1 MIVNTQLESAGNEVI
16 QIEQMKVISQ
26 FLKDFPDSLI
36 VGDFGFGNEENKDF
50 KQIFPKY
57 QDIWSSFKKDK
68 GFTFDAINNDLAKE
82 NPSLQVRSDR
92 MYIQSKNWIPKS
104 IELIGDRPFMK
115 DEQKGINIFP
125 SSHFGLK
132 TTIEFRK

>member
-1 MIVNTQLESAGNEVI
+1 VNTQLESFGNENA
-16 QIEQMKVISQ
+16 QLEQMKVISQ

-36 VGDFGFGNEENKDF
+36 IGDFGFGNSENKNF

-57 QDIWSSFKKDK
+57 QDIWSIFKKNN
-68 GFTFDAINNDLAKE
+68 GFTFDSINNDLAKE
-82 NPSLQVRSDR
+82 IPSLQIRSDR
-92 MYIQSKNWIPKS
+92 MYIQSKYWVPKT
-104 IELIGDRPFMK
+104 IEIIGDKSFMK

-132 TTIEFRK
+132 ATIEFQK